1 MRSAK
6 GFSWAAT
13 SVVVACTLG
22 NGVSSIPMINATYGV
37 FLAPVSKALGWPR
50 ADFSMILLIM
60 AVVGVVGHPAA
71 GRLAD
76 RLGVRPVVLVGN
88 VLLALSVA
96 ALSLTNSSRA
106 TVYGLYFL
114 VGVCSTLSSVV
125 LLSKPISIWFDR
137 YRGFFFA
144 ITGAFGIN
152 VSASIMPA
160 FVALLMTLYG
170 WRFAYLGIAAVIL
183 FVGFPA
189 LLLLPKRVAPM
200 GTCPEASAALD
211 GMTLTQAVRTKT
223 FWLLLAGIAAGAGS
237 LTATVTHIIP
247 ILTDRH
253 MSLQLAA
260 GVFSAMA
267 LCNAFW
273 QVVMGWLLD
282 RTRSPKLSGVFL
294 VVSLLGLLVLEG
306 ATGSTTL
313 LAGGILLGMGTGTE
327 YALLPYAIPRYFGV
341 RHYSSIYGAIYGITI
356 LVSGLAP
363 LLMDVVFDATGQYR
377 EALIAMG
384 AAILLSSLLFAFL
397 PLYRRGPLAALEED
411 AGRWPDAP
419 RPHEAARSL
428 DLSWSAYTA
437 PSDLR

>member
-1 MRSAK
+1 MKRPK
-6 GFSWAAT
+6 GFSWAAA

-22 NGVSSIPMINATYGV
+22 NGVSSVPMINATYGV

-76 RLGVRPVVLVGN
+76 RFGVRPVVLVGN

-96 ALSLTNSSRA
+96 ALCLTNSSRA

-160 FVALLMTLYG
+160 FVALLMSLYG

-189 LLLLPKRVAPM
+189 LMLLPRREAATGASPD
-200 GTCPEASAALD
+200 ASAALN
-211 GMTLTQAVRTKT
+211 GMTLAQAVRTRT
-223 FWLLLAGIAAGAGS
+223 FWLLLTGIAAGAGS

-247 ILTDRH
+247 ILTDRR
-253 MSLQLAA
+253 MPLPLAA

-267 LCNAFW
+267 LCNASW
-273 QVVMGWLLD
+273 QVIMGWLLD
-282 RTRSPKLSGVFL
+282 RTRSPKLAGVFL
-294 VVSLLGLLVLEG
+294 AISLLGLFVLSG

-313 LAGGILLGMGTGTE
+313 IAGGLLLGMGTGTE

-341 RHYSSIYGAIYGITI
+341 RHYSSIYGAIYGITL

-377 EALIAMG
+377 NALIAMG
-384 AAILLSSLLFAFL
+384 VNILLSSLLFALL
-397 PLYRRGPLAALEED
+397 PLYRRGPLAASGED
-411 AGRWPDAP
+411 AAARIDAP
-419 RPHEAARSL
+419 RRRRAAWPL
-428 DLSWSAYTA
+428 NLSGGVYTA
-437 PSDLR
+437 PGDLP